1 MTLIGNLELYYRED
15 NMEQTLQ
22 DILRKVFTGKATE
35 EDEQYYID
43 HFMNKEEKQ
52 IGKPIFKMNKEENL
66 QYQIL
71 MHNNRQGE
79 LIGYDCPKCKNRGNF
94 AIKQEGYFALT
105 TCDCMSLRRTIRLM
119 ERSGLGNLLKLYSFD
134 KFECKEEWQK
144 HIYEKARAF
153 VNDDKNW
160 FYIGGNSGSGK
171 SHLCTAIVRELL
183 NKDYQTK
190 YMLWLDESVALK
202 QAITD
207 AERYA
212 KLMDEIKNAQVL
224 YIDDFLK
231 TGKNEEPTQADI
243 KLAMEILN
251 YRYNKARSDRSRRWI
266 TIISSERSIGEI
278 LEYDEATG
286 SRITEM
292 TKPDYYLF
300 IAKDQSKNYRLK

>member
-1 MTLIGNLELYYRED
+1 
-15 NMEQTLQ
+15 MEQTMQ
-22 DILRKVFTGKATE
+22 EILKKVFTHTATA

-43 HFMNKEEKQ
+43 NYMTDIEKQ
-52 IGKPIFKMNKEENL
+52 IGKPVFKMNEDEVL
-66 QYQIL
+66 QYQVLI
-71 MHNNRQGE
+71 HNDKHGY
-79 LIGYDCPKCKNRGNF
+79 LSGYDCLKCKNRGDF
-94 AIKQEGYFALT
+94 AIFKDGVYKLID
-105 TCDCMSLRRTIRLM
+105 CDCLSLRKTIKLM
-119 ERSGLGNLLKLYSFD
+119 EKSGLGNLLKLYSFD
-134 KFECKEEWQK
+134 KFECKEDWQQY
-144 HIYEKARAF
+144 IFDKAKSF

-171 SHLCTAIVRELL
+171 SHLCTAIVKELL
-183 NKDYQTK
+183 KQGLQTK

-202 QAITD
+202 QSVTD
-207 AERYA
+207 SGKYQE
-212 KLMDEIKNAQVL
+212 LMEEIKNAEVL

-251 YRYNKARSDRSRRWI
+251 YRYNKARYDKSKRWI

-300 IAKDQSKNYRLK
+300 IAKDKSKNYRLK